1 MRALGHRLG
10 GGVLV
15 SRFVVGEDGQIGAS
29 SEVWGWV
36 SARVSKLTRQDAR
49 LNGSFSP
56 LLLELVDATGRAAHC
71 AEGVLVVPSPE
82 PVGVP
87 VATIEVTPD
96 EAAKRMGCSSEY
108 VRRLARN
115 GRLEARRVG
124 RSWLIE
130 ASQID
135 RPAPR
140 RTT

>member
-1 MRALGHRLG
+1 M
-10 GGVLV
+10 
-15 SRFVVGEDGQIGAS
+15 SRFAVRSDGSIVSS

-36 SARVSKLTRQDAR
+36 SARVSKLARQDAR

-71 AEGVLVVPSPE
+71 AEDAQVVEVPSAE
-82 PVGVP
+82 PVVGL
-87 VATIEVTPD
+87 VARMELSPD
-96 EAAKRMGCSSEY
+96 EVAKRMGCSAEY

-124 RSWLIE
+124 RSWLIDE
-130 ASQID
+130 SQID